1 MEKKL
6 EDTGLGRALHM
17 DVFKNAIT
25 EANLIQTNA
34 IQDVEN
40 QHKDGKE
47 KKLSAIFIFKIKLDS
62 SLSFLPLT
70 FLFLPKY
77 DLDQAALKKKN
88 SSMTSYHKS

>member
-25 EANLIQTNA
+25 EANLIPTNA

-47 KKLSAIFIFKIKLDS
+47 KKLSAIFIFEIKIGQLIVFC
-62 SLSFLPLT
+62 L
-70 FLFLPKY
+70 
-77 DLDQAALKKKN
+77 
-88 SSMTSYHKS
+88 

>member
-25 EANLIQTNA
+25 EANLIPTNA

-47 KKLSAIFIFKIKLDS
+47 KKTKCNFYFRNKNWTAHCL
-62 SLSFLPLT
+62 LPLT

-77 DLDQAALKKKN
+77 DLDQTALKKKRFN
-88 SSMTSYHKS
+88 DQLS